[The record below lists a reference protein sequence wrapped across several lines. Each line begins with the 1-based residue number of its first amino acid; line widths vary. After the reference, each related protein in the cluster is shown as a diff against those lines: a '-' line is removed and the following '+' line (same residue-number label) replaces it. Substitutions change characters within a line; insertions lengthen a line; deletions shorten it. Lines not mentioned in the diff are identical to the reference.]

1 MRRVAAALAIVALAA
16 ALALW
21 PVLLD
26 DSAEP
31 TMPRPAAA
39 PAPADRAQP
48 PKPAEK
54 KPKTRRFTVSVSG
67 DLLMHSPLLARALA
81 NGGGESYDF
90 APFFEAIEPYVRG
103 VDLAVC
109 HLETPL
115 GPGPPAT
122 YPVFNTPIGLAA
134 SIERSGWDACSTA
147 SNHSLD
153 QGIEGIRDTV
163 RALDDQGLEH
173 SGSFATARAERRPT
187 ILRVDGVKLGY
198 LSYTDATNGFI
209 APSAWALDEY
219 AAADP
224 AAGARAIIEDARRA
238 QRAGADAVIVN
249 IHWGDEYSSEPNSS
263 QRVVAKR
270 LTASPLIAA
279 VVGQHP
285 HVVQAIER
293 INDKFVVFS
302 EGNLV
307 SNQGTASGLPVRTQ
321 DGLVAL
327 LDFRARRGAV
337 EVRRV
342 RYVPVWV
349 RPGDYAVLP
358 ADPAADPDYADAL
371 RESRARTLATVG
383 EGDGIEAVSE

>member
-1 MRRVAAALAIVALAA
+1 MAIVALAA

-21 PVLLD
+21 LFLD
-26 DSAEP
+26 DRDEP
-31 TMPRPAAA
+31 TRQPSAAT
-39 PAPADRAQP
+39 PAPADPMQSPA
-48 PKPAEK
+48 PAEK
-54 KPKTRRFTVSVSG
+54 QPKTRRFTVSVSG
-67 DLLMHSPLLARALA
+67 DLLMHSPLLTRALA

-90 APFFEAIEPYVRG
+90 APFFKAIEPYVRD
-103 VDLAVC
+103 VDLALC

-122 YPVFNTPIGLAA
+122 YPVFNTPIDLAA
-134 SIERSGWDACSTA
+134 SLDRSGWDACSTA

-163 RALDDQGLEH
+163 RALDKQGIEH
-173 SGSFATARAERRPT
+173 SGSFASAKAERRPT
-187 ILRVDGVKLGY
+187 ILRVGGVKLGY
-198 LSYTDATNGFI
+198 LSFTDATNGFI

-224 AAGARAIIEDARRA
+224 AAGAKAILENARRA
-238 QRAGADAVIVN
+238 KRAGAEAVIVN

-263 QRVVAKR
+263 QREMAKR
-270 LTASPLIAA
+270 LTASPLITA

-285 HVVQAIER
+285 HVVQAIEL
-293 INDKFVVFS
+293 INGKFVVFS

-307 SNQGTASGLPVRTQ
+307 SNQGAASGLPVETQ

-327 LDFRARRGAV
+327 LDFRVRRGDV

-342 RYVPVWV
+342 RYVPTWV
-349 RPGDYAVLP
+349 RPGDYVVLP
-358 ADPAADPDYADAL
+358 ARPGADRDHADAL
-371 RESRARTLATVG
+371 RESRSRTVSTVG
-383 EGDGIEAVSE
+383 ESEGIEAVSGP